1 MSLDFETIN
10 LETYPAYTIIIQG
23 GIYLV
28 LYKYRSDSEFTENI
42 FTNKQIWLA
51 TPDTL
56 NDPFECS
63 YNIPLDLMQAHIET
77 SCKAQISGFAFSCA
91 MFAQKGRTPFGIPQN
106 EIDEF
111 WKSLKPVFSIKE
123 DYRLFREFQKKH
135 GLSLSDQ
142 ESTFDRLKKAVK
154 EVGIFSLS
162 SEIDNQLLWAH
173 YADESR
179 GIAIGF
185 CVTSDSRLSS
195 SEHCF
200 KVEYS
205 DDISEKRDIGFN
217 QQVDFYLEHDDNLPQ
232 KMRFSNT
239 TKIPLSDP
247 FFQRVI
253 STKPTAW
260 SYEREW
266 RYVEETAGL
275 FPLPAPICEVVF
287 GLRVEQKTIE
297 KYKKLAIES
306 NGNIQFFQMKKSS
319 NKNILEKCPIQ

>member
-1 MSLDFETIN
+1 M
-10 LETYPAYTIIIQG
+10 
-23 GIYLV
+23 V

-42 FTNKQIWLA
+42 FTNKQVWLA

-77 SCKAQISGFAFSCA
+77 SCRAQISGFALTCA
-91 MFAQKGRTPFGIPQN
+91 MFAQKGRTPFDIPQN

-111 WKSLKPVFSIKE
+111 WKSLKPESSIQE
-123 DYRLFREFQKKH
+123 DYRLFRELQKRH
-135 GLSLSDQ
+135 GLSFSDQ
-142 ESTFDRLKKAVK
+142 QSMFIQWKKAVK

-185 CVTSDSRLSS
+185 CVTSDSRLSN

-205 DDISEKRDIGFN
+205 DDILEKRDKRFN
-217 QQVDFYLEHDDNLPQ
+217 QQVSFYLEHDDNLPR
-232 KMRFSNT
+232 KMRLSNT
-239 TKIPLSDP
+239 IKIPLSDP

-260 SYEREW
+260 SYESEW

-287 GLRVEQKTIE
+287 GLRVKQETVE
-297 KYKKLAIES
+297 KYKKLAIDC
-306 NGNIQFFQMKKSS
+306 NDNIQFFQMKKSP
-319 NKNILEKCPIQ
+319 NKNILVKCPLQ

>member
-1 MSLDFETIN
+1 M
-10 LETYPAYTIIIQG
+10 
-23 GIYLV
+23 YLV
-28 LYKYRSDSEFTENI
+28 LYKYRSDSKNTENI
-42 FTNKQIWLA
+42 FTNKQVWLA
-51 TPDTL
+51 KPDTL

-63 YNIPLDLMQAHIET
+63 YNIPLDLIQAHIEMA
-77 SCKAQISGFAFSCA
+77 CKAQIFGFAVSCA
-91 MFAQKGRTPFGIPQN
+91 KLASKGRTPFGIPQN

-111 WKSLKPVFSIKE
+111 WRSLKPVFTIKE

-135 GLSLSDQ
+135 GVTISDK
-142 ESTFDRLKKAVK
+142 EGTFYQWKKAVK

-200 KVEYS
+200 KVKYS
-205 DDISEKRDIGFN
+205 DDISEKGDIGFN
-217 QQVDFYLEHDDNLPQ
+217 QQVVYDLEYDDNLPQ
-232 KMRFSNT
+232 KIRFSNT

-247 FFQRVI
+247 FFQQVI

-260 SYEREW
+260 SYESEW

-287 GLRVEQKTIE
+287 GLRAKQDTIE
-297 KYKKLAIES
+297 KYKKLAIDS
-306 NGNIQFFQMKKSS
+306 NDNIKFFQMKKSPS
-319 NKNILEKCPIQ
+319 KNILEKCPIQ

>member
-1 MSLDFETIN
+1 M
-10 LETYPAYTIIIQG
+10 QG

-28 LYKYRSDSEFTENI
+28 LYKYRSDSEFTEKI
-42 FTNKQIWLA
+42 FTNNQVWLA

-63 YNIPLDLMQAHIET
+63 YNIPLDLIQSHIET
-77 SCKAQISGFAFSCA
+77 SCRAQISGFALTCA
-91 MFAQKGRTPFGIPQN
+91 MFAQKGGTPFGIAQN
-106 EIDEF
+106 EIDDF
-111 WKSLKPVFSIKE
+111 WKSLKPESSIQE
-123 DYRLFREFQKKH
+123 DYRLFREFQKRH
-135 GLSLSDQ
+135 CLLFSDQ
-142 ESTFDRLKKAVK
+142 ESMFNQWKKAVK
-154 EVGIFSLS
+154 EVGISSMS

-195 SEHCF
+195 SGHCF

-205 DDISEKRDIGFN
+205 DDISEMRDRGFN
-217 QQVDFYLEHDDNLPQ
+217 QHVAFYFEHDDNLPQ
-232 KMRFSNT
+232 KMRISNT
-239 TKIPLSDP
+239 MKIPLSDP

-260 SYEREW
+260 SYESEW
-266 RYVEETAGL
+266 RYVEEKAGL

-287 GLRVEQKTIE
+287 GLRVKQETIE
-297 KYKKLAIES
+297 KYKKLAID
-306 NGNIQFFQMKKSS
+306 NNDNIKFFRMKRSPS
-319 NKNILEKCPIQ
+319 KNILEKCPIQ